1 MSITDIKKEYLIEK
15 YKYLLKY
22 SCNINSD
29 KLCNEL
35 SYNKSGHCIK
45 CEHIIR
51 NEMYDLL
58 EQYNKNE
65 KNIVTNIQYL
75 LSIND
80 DMTKKNDN
88 ETSKEYKVKNV
99 INIFEILYHNMF
111 FTILNPK
118 FLITITNKIIEIIG
132 TEKNFII
139 KFINRINHKKNILK
153 YMCDMYDFINNYK
166 KNKNVNIDYNM
177 SKENFE
183 LFLDSYIKFME
194 NYYNNI
200 FLQNKKIDSIN
211 NINIDINNFDNF
223 QIVLDL

>member
-1 MSITDIKKEYLIEK
+1 MSINDIKKEYLIEK

-35 SYNKSGHCIK
+35 SYNKLGHCIK

-51 NEMYDLL
+51 NEMYDLV

-75 LSIND
+75 LRIND

-88 ETSKEYKVKNV
+88 ETSKEYRTKNV
-99 INIFEILYHNMF
+99 INIFEILYYNIF

-132 TEKNFII
+132 TEKNFMIE
-139 KFINRINHKKNILK
+139 FVNRINYKKNILRF
-153 YMCDMYDFINNYK
+153 MCDMYDFINNYK
-166 KNKNVNIDYNM
+166 KNNNIQIDFNM

-183 LFLDSYIKFME
+183 SYLEIYIKFME
-194 NYYNNI
+194 NYYDNNYY
-200 FLQNKKIDSIN
+200 KKNSDIDIDNIN
-211 NINIDINNFDNF
+211 NMEFNLEI
-223 QIVLDL
+223 